1 LGNYFVLPNGD
12 KIMCKDVKI
21 TAEQLTKAMDAE
33 YQKLVKQVE
42 DAVNQAP
49 DGAVIS
55 GSEELVRDAMAR
67 FRQKVYEKAI
77 QLRTQAAQAAF
88 SPSEEQKKQT
98 VEE

>member
-1 LGNYFVLPNGD
+1 
-12 KIMCKDVKI
+12 MCKDVEI
-21 TAEQLTKAMDAE
+21 TTEQLTKAMDAE
-33 YQKLVKQVE
+33 YQKLVQQVK

-67 FRQKVYEKAI
+67 FRQKVYEKAV

-88 SPSEEQKKQT
+88 SPSEEQKDYT

>member
-1 LGNYFVLPNGD
+1 
-12 KIMCKDVKI
+12 MCKDVKI
-21 TAEQLTKAMDAE
+21 TTEQLRKAMDAE
-33 YQKLVKQVE
+33 YQKLVQQVE

-77 QLRTQAAQAAF
+77 QLRTEAAQAAF
-88 SPSEEQKKQT
+88 SPSDKQKDQT

>member
-1 LGNYFVLPNGD
+1 MD
-12 KIMCKDVKI
+12 KDVKI
-21 TAEQLTKAMDAE
+21 TPEQLAKAMDGD
-33 YQKLVKQVE
+33 YQKLVRLVSG
-42 DAVNQAP
+42 AVNGAP

-88 SPSEEQKKQT
+88 SPSQGQEDSPLEE
-98 VEE
+98 